1 MSYILDALQK
11 SEQQKR
17 QQSGECADDMTPL
30 MMPSPAEPAVVVP
43 TLPIG
48 LILASLV
55 VVLLILTSGLLY
67 WLPPAPAESQ
77 LQPQRPPEAVQKK
90 THASVNSESR
100 LGHATAPQ
108 KESALP
114 VVSESMASEST
125 VAPPVRPVSVS
136 AVSLA
141 PASITSANTSP
152 PSSQPTRAVA
162 AVDPPAKA
170 VVATPAAQG
179 GAENAQESDATFQRS
194 PEATPV
200 FTPIADQTPPPKVQ
214 RRTLPPLT
222 ALSKIPDL
230 IITGHIYSQNTS
242 QRSVSMNGRNWYE
255 GEMIVPDVVL
265 DQITETGIL
274 LDVDGFPFPVH
285 RSSGWQS
292 IGH

>member
-17 QQSGECADDMTPL
+17 QQNGECADDMTPL
-30 MMPSPAEPAVVVP
+30 MMPSPAERAVVVP

-55 VVLLILTSGLLY
+55 VVLLILASGLLY
-67 WLPPAPAESQ
+67 WLPLTPAESQ
-77 LQPQRPPEAVQKK
+77 LPPQRPSEAAQKAYVS
-90 THASVNSESR
+90 ASSGSR
-100 LGHATAPQ
+100 LEHATTKQ
-108 KESALP
+108 KESALS
-114 VVSESMASEST
+114 VVSKPMASEST

-141 PASITSANTSP
+141 PASTTSANASP
-152 PSSQPTRAVA
+152 PSSQPARAVA
-162 AVDPPAKA
+162 A
-170 VVATPAAQG
+170 VATPAAQG
-179 GAENAQESDATFQRS
+179 GSGVAQESDATFQRLS
-194 PEATPV
+194 EATPV

-274 LDVDGFPFPVH
+274 LDVDGFPFPIH